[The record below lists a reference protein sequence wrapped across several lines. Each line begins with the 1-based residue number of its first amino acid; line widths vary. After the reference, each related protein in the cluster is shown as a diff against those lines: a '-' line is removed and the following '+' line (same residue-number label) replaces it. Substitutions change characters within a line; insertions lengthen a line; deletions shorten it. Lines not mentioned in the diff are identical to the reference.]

1 MQTSVLM
8 TLFSSQKGT
17 FFLDALGGGG
27 GGNNDNDND
36 HLDKYRIVPN
46 PIDLYSSTQTECD
59 NKSNE
64 EKHRTI

>member
-1 MQTSVLM
+1 MT
-8 TLFSSQKGT
+8 TLFSSQKGQ
-17 FFLDALGGGG
+17 FFLDALGGNHRRCYG
-27 GGNNDNDND
+27 DDDND

-46 PIDLYSSTQTECD
+46 PIDLYSSTLTECD